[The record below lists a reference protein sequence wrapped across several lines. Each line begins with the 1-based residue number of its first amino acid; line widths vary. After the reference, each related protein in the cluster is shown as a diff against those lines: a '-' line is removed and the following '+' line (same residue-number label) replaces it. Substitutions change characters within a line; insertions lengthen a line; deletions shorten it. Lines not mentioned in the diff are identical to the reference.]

1 MQVKNVL
8 QAVPRMLFTN
18 APMDAQLIVTR
29 RCNLSCGYCSEY
41 DNFSEPVPVEDLKRR
56 IDALHRLGAANITL
70 LGGEPLMHPDIAEIV
85 VYAGHKS
92 NVSLVTNGFLLRNN
106 IIESLNQAGLNNL
119 TVSVDT
125 LHADATRY
133 IQKSL
138 RSLRTRLERLKN
150 LARFDV
156 HVTAVLCESSKD
168 DFLEL
173 IDEIK
178 SFGFGMS
185 VNLIH
190 NAKGYVTIQ
199 GQPYLDLYEE
209 FYSRGKPFTF
219 LDYEYGKKLLQGE
232 RPEWKCRAGA
242 RYLYVD
248 EYGKVQLCASQMGRL
263 DKPIE
268 EYTTADLNEHSK
280 TYKGCEEGCSV
291 GCAFRCSL
299 LDDDKPQFVRSLMKG
314 YLRGTML
321 DNGRQRSAEVPR
333 TPVPEAAA
341 VDE

>member
-1 MQVKNVL
+1 MQVKNAL
-8 QAVPRMLFTN
+8 QAIPRMLFSN

-41 DNFSEPVPVEDLKRR
+41 DNVSEPVPVEDLKRR

-92 NVSLVTNGFLLRNN
+92 NVSLVTNGFLLRNSV
-106 IIESLNQAGLNNL
+106 IESLNRAGLNNL
-119 TVSVDT
+119 TVSIDT
-125 LHADATRY
+125 LHADPSRY

-138 RSLRTRLERLKN
+138 RSLRTRLERLRN

-156 HVTAVLCESSKD
+156 HVTAVLCESSRD

-178 SFGFGMS
+178 AFGFRMS

-190 NAKGYVTIQ
+190 NAKGYVTI
-199 GQPYLDLYEE
+199 GGEPYIELYEE
-209 FYSRGKPFTF
+209 FYRRGRPFSY
-219 LDYEYGKKLLQGE
+219 LDYDYGKKLLEGE
-232 RPEWKCRAGA
+232 RPDWKCRAGA

-263 DKPIE
+263 GKPIE
-268 EYTTADLNEHSK
+268 EYTSADLDEQSR

-291 GCAFRCSL
+291 GCAYRCSL
-299 LDDDKPQFVRSLMKG
+299 LDDDKPAFVRSVLKG
-314 YLRGTML
+314 YFKGTMF
-321 DNGRQRSAEVPR
+321 DNGRKRKPAVR
-333 TPVPEAAA
+333 GTPEIATASE
-341 VDE
+341 D